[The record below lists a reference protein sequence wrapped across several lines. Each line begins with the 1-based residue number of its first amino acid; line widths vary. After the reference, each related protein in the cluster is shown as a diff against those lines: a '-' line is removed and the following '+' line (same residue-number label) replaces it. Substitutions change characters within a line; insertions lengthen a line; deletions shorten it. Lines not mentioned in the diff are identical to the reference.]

1 MPHPT
6 TIVKV
11 ALITALRQTSVRT
24 LFTLNHYFALPV
36 AARGYKANAVTHIQ
50 THLQTPQAR
59 EQLRQALMP
68 SDTALFW
75 SILAARDIVL
85 PPTVRRPWQLAAP
98 WPALADLQPLERLM
112 ALGCLVPTRTPRGL
126 RVLVP
131 DLLADYLQAITS
143 VSPVVA
149 LPPSPTGTA
158 LLADAL
164 LLLGMLAAGH
174 DQHPSAVF
182 QHPEH
187 HPRLLAALH
196 HQGLLEHRP
205 DQRTITPGAAVFVG
219 LDAGRQRRR
228 LLTGLTESA
237 PTAGP
242 ALPGW
247 WSGMLHWARRTLAR
261 WADTRWSIA
270 TLAEMAEAADPF
282 AHHPISERG
291 QVVRDQLIP
300 VLHAAGLLRTDG
312 QQAQLTADGLAW
324 ADDQPLPLPTPQL
337 PALGLIVQLPP
348 EAPAMLQFTL
358 PQWAEPHGA
367 RWRFSAAS
375 LASGVAQCGSTQ
387 PLRTVLRTFYASIPT
402 ALAALIATADQPP
415 TVRLSTRT
423 ILDVASATTLD
434 TLLQNASLGRGISR
448 RLSPTSVVIA
458 PHAVARV
465 VGYLRRR
472 GLLPPDTE
480 SPAALRSALV
490 LQALALRIA
499 AASQP
504 AYAAPFTALAHT
516 AFRALTPA
524 EQTDLDDQ
532 WHALART
539 LAPRETVADQALDP
553 AAAPPPGT
561 PDRVALVA
569 AVHRGITSASLL
581 TMRYYAAT
589 THTISTRTIR
599 PLELR
604 GVYLRAHCQR
614 ANAERTFHI
623 DRILTWD

>member
-11 ALITALRQTSVRT
+11 ALPTALRQSSLRSV
-24 LFTLNHYFALPV
+24 FTLAHYFTLPF
-36 AARGYKANAVTHIQ
+36 ASRTHKAIAIAHVL

-59 EQLRQALMP
+59 EQLRRLLAP
-68 SDTALFW
+68 ADTALFW
-75 SILAARDIVL
+75 SLLAARDVDL
-85 PPTVRRPWQLAAP
+85 SPALRRPWQLAAP
-98 WPALADLQPLERLM
+98 WPALGDLHPLERLM
-112 ALGCLVPTRTPRGL
+112 ALGCLVPSRTPRGL

-131 DLLADYLQAITS
+131 DVLASYLDLDA
-143 VSPVVA
+143 PPAALAA
-149 LPPSPTGTA
+149 LPLGPTMTS

-164 LLLGMLAAGH
+164 VLLGSGDRGSLPAT
-174 DQHPSAVF
+174 VF

-196 HQGLLEHRP
+196 HQRLLEPIDDRWQP
-205 DQRTITPGAAVFVG
+205 TPGAAVFVG
-219 LDAGRQRRR
+219 LDGVRQRRM
-228 LLTGLTESA
+228 LVDGLTRAA
-237 PTAGP
+237 PIVDAIG
-242 ALPGW
+242 AGW
-247 WSGMLHWARRTLAR
+247 WVGMLDWCRMTLAR
-261 WADTRWSIA
+261 WATTPWSIRA
-270 TLAEMAEAADPF
+270 LAEAAEAADPF
-282 AHHPISERG
+282 AHLAPSERC
-291 QVVRDQLIP
+291 QVVRDQLLP

-312 QQAQLTADGLAW
+312 QQAQLTADGCAW
-324 ADDQPLPLPTPQL
+324 VHDHPLPQPTPRL

-348 EAPAMLQFTL
+348 EAPAMLHCTL

-387 PLRTVLRTFYASIPT
+387 PLRSVLRTFYPSIPA
-402 ALAALIATADQPP
+402 ALAALLATADQRP

-423 ILDVASATTLD
+423 ILDVASSATLD
-434 TLLQNASLGRGISR
+434 DLLQNASLGRGISR

-516 AFRALTPA
+516 AFRSLTPA

-539 LAPRETVADQALDP
+539 LAPGETVADQPLDP

-623 DRILTWD
+623 DRILSWDK